1 MDQYKILSKYLH
13 NKIFSIKIDLL
24 EITEIRIDV
33 GEWLKFESLG
43 QFGF

>member
-1 MDQYKILSKYLH
+1 MVQIQTLSKYLH

-33 GEWLKFESLG
+33 GEWFKFESLG
-43 QFGF
+43 QFGI